1 MKQSLEESLHEK
13 MLLMDKKYQK
23 KESKNIKK
31 HDKLFQNMTEKECI
45 EFEDE
50 LKFLTK

>member
-1 MKQSLEESLHEK
+1 MRQSLEESLHEK
-13 MLLMDKKYQK
+13 MLLMDKKYPKEETK
-23 KESKNIKK
+23 KTKN
-31 HDKLFQNMTEKECI
+31 HDELFQNMTKQEAI